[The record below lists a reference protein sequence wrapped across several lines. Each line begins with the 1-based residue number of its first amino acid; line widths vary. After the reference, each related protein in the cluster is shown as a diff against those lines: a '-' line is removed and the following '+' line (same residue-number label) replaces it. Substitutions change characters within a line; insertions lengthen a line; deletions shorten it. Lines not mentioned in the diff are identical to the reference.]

1 MIFDAIAIIALVLA
15 IVSGYRDGFIKS
27 LLRSIGYVAGAIG
40 GLYLALQYNQ
50 SVWVILAIFAG
61 AILGTWV
68 GSLLAKALKL
78 TIVRGPLA
86 WVNSLTG
93 ALLDGAKVIVLLYL
107 VGTAL
112 LWAPWSGG
120 QNEVAESKVYLEINT
135 YAPSVLIEVRE
146 RIEELFSNPR
156 L

>member
-1 MIFDAIAIIALVLA
+1 MIFDIVAIVGLVLA

-40 GLYLALQYNQ
+40 GLYLALQYDQ
-50 SVWVILAIFAG
+50 SAWVILAIFVG
-61 AILGTWV
+61 AALGTWA
-68 GSLLAKALKL
+68 GSLIAKTLKL

-93 ALLDGAKVIVLLYL
+93 ALLDGAKVVVLIYL
-107 VGTAL
+107 VGTVL
-112 LWAPWSGG
+112 LWAPWTTG
-120 QNEVAESKVYLEINT
+120 QNTVAGSKVYLEINE
-135 YAPSVLIEVRE
+135 YAPAVLTEIRE
-146 RIEELFSNPR
+146 RVEELLSNPR